1 MYPNGMMYPMGM
13 YQMVPMM
20 VPQMAPMPM
29 NIRIDVTPMNNADG
43 KSDGMYSMPQV
54 TVYTPESGKVDLS
67 QTLAAQA
74 GVKVAENKPK
84 TEAPKADKKEEVKPE
99 PKSEPK
105 QEVKQEVKHNR
116 PEIVAPEPMK
126 NAIDINGLNEILN
139 SPDYEEQADAME
151 AIAEVVTYAPE
162 RAGELL
168 DKKVVDALTD
178 IMEKDTSSLSGDDK
192 KLADRNKEYAMFTTA
207 TLQRLYSDEVK
218 KEGNVV
224 VPTEDLIGIK
234 SIVKNLATN
243 PNASIREAAVASLGY
258 VSKPEHKQ
266 NLSELL
272 KYAAQDSDAG
282 VRAQANK
289 QMQKVS
295 A

>member
-1 MYPNGMMYPMGM
+1 MCVFIGKVDMYPNNIMMYPMM
-13 YQMVPMM
+13 SYQMVPAMM
-20 VPQMAPMPM
+20 PIPVTIRVDVAPV
-29 NIRIDVTPMNNADG
+29 NQNNVNPG
-43 KSDGMYSMPQV
+43 VFYTMPQV
-54 TVYTPESGKVDLS
+54 AMYGPSCANVNVA

-74 GVKVAENKPK
+74 GVKKPAPQPK
-84 TEAPKADKKEEVKPE
+84 QEAAKADVSKNEPPKPE
-99 PKSEPK
+99 PKK
-105 QEVKQEVKHNR
+105 EVKHNR

-168 DKKVVDALTD
+168 DKKVVDALTG
-178 IMEKDTSSLSGDDK
+178 IMEKDTSTLSGEDR

>member
-1 MYPNGMMYPMGM
+1 MYPNNMMFYPMGA
-13 YQMVPMM
+13 YQMVPQM
-20 VPQMAPMPM
+20 VPMPI
-29 NIRIDVTPMNNADG
+29 NIKLDFTPMAQADSG
-43 KSDGMYSMPQV
+43 KGVMYNIPQV
-54 TVYTPESGKVDLS
+54 SVYGQEQNKQGLS

-74 GVKVAENKPK
+74 GVTKP
-84 TEAPKADKKEEVKPE
+84 EVKSHKE
-99 PKSEPK
+99 APK
-105 QEVKQEVKHNR
+105 QEVKEPSKSETKEAPKQEVKHNK

-126 NAIDINGLNEILN
+126 NTIDINGLNEILN
-139 SPDYEEQADAME
+139 SSDYDEQADAME

-168 DKKVVDALTD
+168 DKKVVDSLSA
-178 IMEKDTSSLSGDDK
+178 IMEKDTSLLSGEDK

-207 TLQRLYSDEVK
+207 TLQKLYSDEVK

-243 PNASIREAAVASLGY
+243 PNASVREAAVASLGY
-258 VSKPEHKQ
+258 VTKPEHKQ
-266 NLSELL
+266 NIAELL
-272 KYAAQDSDAG
+272 QYASKDSDAG
-282 VRAQANK
+282 VRTQVEK

>member
-1 MYPNGMMYPMGM
+1 MYPNNMMYPMGAV
-13 YQMVPMM
+13 QMVPVMM
-20 VPQMAPMPM
+20 PMQMPMPV
-29 NIRIDVTPMNNADG
+29 NVRIDVTPNPQDDN
-43 KSDGMYSMPQV
+43 KSGVFYNMPQV
-54 TVYTPESGKVDLS
+54 SVYGPDQKKVDLS

-74 GVKVAENKPK
+74 GVTKPEVKTQKETPK
-84 TEAPKADKKEEVKPE
+84 TEQKEAPKAE
-99 PKSEPK
+99 
-105 QEVKQEVKHNR
+105 QKQEVKHNR

-126 NAIDINGLNEILN
+126 NSIDINGLNEILN
-139 SPDYEEQADAME
+139 SSDYEEQADAME

-168 DKKVVDALTD
+168 DKKVVDSLSA
-178 IMEKDTSSLSGDDK
+178 IMEKDTSNLSEADK

-234 SIVKNLATN
+234 GIVKNLATN
-243 PNASIREAAVASLGY
+243 PNASVREAAVASLGY

-266 NLSELL
+266 NLTELL
-272 KYAAQDSDAG
+272 QYAAKDSDAG
-282 VRAQANK
+282 VRAQVDK